1 MITDERSSAD
11 ARVTEENG
19 GMSAEKKGSGGTV
32 GKLWR
37 KHGRGYYA
45 LMAVGTFLYLDITSL
60 AGSIASAD
68 SVQNFVTSEL
78 VTFAIETLWYGV
90 QASFWP
96 VVWISRMGLPGLFWA
111 VGGYLIWALL
121 LAIALDRRE
130 KQLRK
135 ELDL

>member
-1 MITDERSSAD
+1 MSAD
-11 ARVTEENG
+11 
-19 GMSAEKKGSGGTV
+19 KKASGGTV

-37 KHGRGYYA
+37 KHGRGFYA
-45 LMAVGTFLYLDITSL
+45 LMAVGTFLYLDLTSL
-60 AGSIASAD
+60 AGSVASSE
-68 SVQNFVTSEL
+68 SVQDFVTSEL

-96 VVWISRMGLPGLFWA
+96 VVWFLKMGLAGLLWA
-111 VGGYLIWALL
+111 LGGYLFWALL

-130 KQLRK
+130 KQLRR